1 MTARRRPSSPL
12 LARVRDRSPALVGG
26 LLGGAVAAGL
36 GLASFAVLVTLL
48 WISSPYPDS
57 GPGGALHIAAA
68 LWLLAHGAEL
78 VRVDTL
84 TGGAAPMGVPPLLL
98 LAVPV
103 YLLHRAARDAT
114 DGRTGGGRDA
124 HDEYGVDEYG
134 VDEYGVGEYG
144 VVGEYRVVEVGAE
157 PPLAPAG
164 TAWAGVVLG
173 YLAVAAPA
181 ALYAAGGVLRPA
193 WVSAGVC
200 VAVVTVVA
208 AGLGVWSAYG
218 RPGGPLR
225 RLLGVLPGGV
235 RSLVLAPDGRPGV
248 AARAAAAGLAVLL
261 GGGALLVAVSL
272 AWHGG
277 AAQSSLLRLTEG
289 WSGRFAVLL
298 LCVAL
303 VPNVAVWGAA
313 YALGP
318 GFALG
323 AGHAVGPLSSAPA
336 PFLPPFPL
344 LAAVPE
350 AGAGTPVHWAAGA
363 VPLVAGVMVG
373 RWVAKAAAAAERG
386 GTRPGG
392 RPAVVWS
399 AGRTARAAGVA
410 SVLCAAVLAGL
421 AALSGGPLGVSV
433 LARFGPVWWQV
444 GAAALAWLAL
454 AAIPTALAVRSRR
467 CRPSRDED
475 PRIGRQR
482 DDAPEEEKDHR
493 ARRLWK
499 APRWAGRRSPDRAGT
514 DATGKREGSVTTAGG
529 KTSAWADDEAL
540 DALWTPETS
549 ADAPDPFAPHDD
561 TWQTPWPTGTPA
573 GRDGSRAGGSPGG
586 GPDPFASDDDAWETP
601 WPTGASAGRGGS
613 RAGGSAGGGPD
624 PFASDDDAWETPWPT
639 GASAGRGGSRAG
651 GSAGGGPDPF
661 ASDDDAWETPW
672 PTGASAGRG
681 GSRAGGSPGGG
692 PDPFASDDDAW
703 QTPWP
708 TSSSAGRGGLPGES
722 GPGVVREGDVLG
734 QDSAGPGGQERR
746 GAFERH
752 DVPPPGAETL

>member
-1 MTARRRPSSPL
+1 MAGVTEMTARRRPSSPL

-124 HDEYGVDEYG
+124 HDEYSA
-134 VDEYGVGEYG
+134 DEYGVGEYG

-200 VAVVTVVA
+200 VPVVTVVA

-303 VPNVAVWGAA
+303 VPNAAVWGAA

-350 AGAGTPVHWAAGA
+350 AGAGTPVHWVAGA

-386 GTRPGG
+386 GTRPGS
-392 RPAVVWS
+392 RPAAVWS

-410 SVLCAAVLAGL
+410 CVLCAAVLAGL

-444 GAAALAWLAL
+444 GGAALAWLAL

-493 ARRLWK
+493 ARHLWK

-549 ADAPDPFAPHDD
+549 ADAPDPFAPDHD

-586 GPDPFASDDDAWETP
+586 GPDPFAP
-601 WPTGASAGRGGS
+601 
-613 RAGGSAGGGPD
+613 
-624 PFASDDDAWETPWPT
+624 
-639 GASAGRGGSRAG
+639 
-651 GSAGGGPDPF
+651 
-661 ASDDDAWETPW
+661 
-672 PTGASAGRG
+672 
-681 GSRAGGSPGGG
+681 
-692 PDPFASDDDAW
+692 DDDAW

-708 TSSSAGRGGLPGES
+708 TSGSAGRGGLPGES

-734 QDSAGPGGQERR
+734 QDSAGPGGQGRR

>member
-1 MTARRRPSSPL
+1 MAGVTEMTARRRPSSPL

-84 TGGAAPMGVPPLLL
+84 TGGATPMGVPPLLL

-124 HDEYGVDEYG
+124 HDEYGA
-134 VDEYGVGEYG
+134 DEYGVGEYG

-303 VPNVAVWGAA
+303 VPNAAVWGAA

-482 DDAPEEEKDHR
+482 DDAPEEEKGHR
-493 ARRLWK
+493 ARRRWK

-514 DATGKREGSVTTAGG
+514 DATGKREGSVTTGGG

-561 TWQTPWPTGTPA
+561 TWQTPWPT
-573 GRDGSRAGGSPGG
+573 
-586 GPDPFASDDDAWETP
+586 
-601 WPTGASAGRGGS
+601 
-613 RAGGSAGGGPD
+613 
-624 PFASDDDAWETPWPT
+624 
-639 GASAGRGGSRAG
+639 
-651 GSAGGGPDPF
+651 
-661 ASDDDAWETPW
+661 
-672 PTGASAGRG
+672 
-681 GSRAGGSPGGG
+681 
-692 PDPFASDDDAW
+692 
-703 QTPWP
+703 
-708 TSSSAGRGGLPGES
+708 SSSAGRGGLPGES
-722 GPGVVREGDVLG
+722 GPGVVREGEVLG
-734 QDSAGPGGQERR
+734 QDSAGPGGQGRR